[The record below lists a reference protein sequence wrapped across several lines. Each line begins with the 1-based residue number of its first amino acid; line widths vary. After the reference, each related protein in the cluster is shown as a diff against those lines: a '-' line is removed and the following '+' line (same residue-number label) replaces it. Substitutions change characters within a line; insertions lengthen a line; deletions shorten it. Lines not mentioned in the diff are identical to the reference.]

1 MVPYAE
7 PALARAD
14 TRAARVRGTVQ
25 IPSNFSVSFLKRILS
40 EWRFSQF
47 TFHYLIQDEE
57 KIGKNETILI
67 ALDVSDPQL
76 TLFIKKAIQTSTD
89 DFIAHVSQVCKEDLD
104 DGIDMNMVTL
114 ATPLLGDDDTDFR

>member
-1 MVPYAE
+1 M
-7 PALARAD
+7 
-14 TRAARVRGTVQ
+14 RGTVQ
-25 IPSNFSVSFLKRILS
+25 IPANFSVSFLKRILS

-47 TFHYLIQDEE
+47 AFHYLIEDEE